1 MKNEFRKIV
10 DAVGKLNYILTANQK
25 KYGVLV
31 FILSIIFAILETIGV
46 SILLPLLQA
55 FLNPEELMANKWIQS
70 IMQMVGINSY
80 RGLIFFICIVVIVIY
95 LFKNL
100 FGIFY
105 VWVANKYACK
115 VHREL
120 AIRILQ
126 AYMKQGYSFFTEN
139 SSARLLNGIGEDVSS
154 VYNIINSTFTLLSKI
169 FTILGTSV
177 LMIAAAPSMAV
188 VLLVLVTFCFG
199 LTQVLFRKSMVKYGR
214 SIREYNCKCNQAA
227 LEAIQGSKEVLV
239 TNRQDYFVK
248 QFQRC
253 LLGSNKAT
261 IRHAIG
267 ANSPAYIIEAV
278 CITGLIGIVAIRVLN
293 GGDIASL
300 VSQLSAIAVSAFRIL
315 PFLGSALSCVNSIVY
330 NTPALAAS
338 YETIHLVRELEAKE
352 KQENKIEESKL
363 ADISFTKELVLSDI
377 SFKYP
382 QRDNLVLNGL
392 NLRIKKG
399 SSVAFIGSSGS
410 GKTTLAD
417 IILNLLEPQQGKIE
431 MDGYDIKKLK
441 GQWNKIIGYVP
452 QSIYLTDASIR
463 RNIAFGIDE
472 PEIDDAKVW
481 KALEMAQ
488 LKSFVESLPEKL
500 DTVVGE
506 WGIQFSGGQRQRVAI
521 ARALYGEP
529 DILILDEATAALD
542 NETETAVM
550 EAIDALQGIKTLI
563 IVAHRLTTIRNCDEI
578 YEIKDGKAIR
588 REKTE
593 IFNS

>member
-1 MKNEFRKIV
+1 M
-10 DAVGKLNYILTANQK
+10 
-25 KYGVLV
+25 
-31 FILSIIFAILETIGV
+31 
-46 SILLPLLQA
+46 
-55 FLNPEELMANKWIQS
+55 
-70 IMQMVGINSY
+70 
-80 RGLIFFICIVVIVIY
+80 
-95 LFKNL
+95 
-100 FGIFY
+100 
-105 VWVANKYACK
+105 
-115 VHREL
+115 
-120 AIRILQ
+120 
-126 AYMKQGYSFFTEN
+126 
-139 SSARLLNGIGEDVSS
+139 
-154 VYNIINSTFTLLSKI
+154 
-169 FTILGTSV
+169 
-177 LMIAAAPSMAV
+177 
-188 VLLVLVTFCFG
+188 
-199 LTQVLFRKSMVKYGR
+199 
-214 SIREYNCKCNQAA
+214 
-227 LEAIQGSKEVLV
+227 
-239 TNRQDYFVK
+239 
-248 QFQRC
+248 
-253 LLGSNKAT
+253 LGSNKAT

-278 CITGLIGIVAIRVLN
+278 CITGLIAIVAIRVLN
-293 GGDIASL
+293 NGDITSM

-315 PFLGSALSCVNSIVY
+315 PFLGSVLSCVNSIVY

-352 KQENKIEESKL
+352 NQEKKIEESKL
-363 ADISFTKELVLSDI
+363 ADISFTNELVLSDI
-377 SFKYP
+377 TFKYS
-382 QRDNLVLNGL
+382 QRDNTVLNGL
-392 NLRIKKG
+392 NMRIKKG
-399 SSVAFIGSSGS
+399 SSVALIGSSGS

-441 GQWNKIIGYVP
+441 GQWNNIIGYVP
-452 QSIYLTDASIR
+452 QSIYMTDASIR

-472 PEIDDAKVW
+472 PEIDDEKVW

-488 LKSFVESLPEKL
+488 LKSFVESLPKKL

-578 YEIKDGKAIR
+578 YEIKDGKAVR
-588 REKTE
+588 REKDE

>member
-1 MKNEFRKIV
+1 MKTEFKKIF
-10 DAVGKLNYILTANQK
+10 DAVGKLNYIMTANQK
-25 KYGVLV
+25 KYGLLV
-31 FILSIIFAILETIGV
+31 FVLSIIFAILETIGV

-55 FLNPEELMANKWIQS
+55 FLNPDELMANSWVQS
-70 IMQMVGINSY
+70 IMQAVGIDSY
-80 RGLIFFICIVVIVIY
+80 RGLIFFICLVVIAIY

-105 VWVANKYACK
+105 VWVSNKYACK

-120 AIRILQ
+120 SIQILQ

-139 SSARLLNGIGEDVSS
+139 SSARLLNGLGEDVSS
-154 VYNIINSTFTLLSKI
+154 VYNIINSTFTLLSKV
-169 FTILGTSV
+169 FTILGTSI
-177 LMIAAAPSMAV
+177 LMILAAPAMAT
-188 VLLVLVTFCFG
+188 VLLVLVVFCFG

-214 SIREYNCKCNQAA
+214 SIREYNCMCNQAS

-248 QFQRC
+248 QYQRC

-278 CITGLIGIVAIRVLN
+278 CITGLIAIVAIRVLN
-293 GGDIASL
+293 NGDITSM

-315 PFLGSALSCVNSIVY
+315 PFLGSVLSCVNSIVY

-338 YETIHLVRELEAKE
+338 YETIHLVRELEAEENQE
-352 KQENKIEESKL
+352 KKMEESKL
-363 ADISFTKELVLSDI
+363 ADISFTNELVLSDI
-377 SFKYP
+377 TFKYS
-382 QRDNLVLNGL
+382 QRDNTVLNGL
-392 NLRIKKG
+392 NMRIKKG
-399 SSVAFIGSSGS
+399 SSVALIGSSGS

-417 IILNLLEPQQGKIE
+417 IILNLLEPQQGKIV

-441 GQWNKIIGYVP
+441 GQWNNIIGYVP
-452 QSIYLTDASIR
+452 QSIYMTDASIR

-472 PEIDDAKVW
+472 PEIDDEKVW

-488 LKSFVESLPEKL
+488 LKSFVESLPKKL

-578 YEIKDGKAIR
+578 YEIKDGKAVR
-588 REKTE
+588 REKNE
-593 IFNS
+593 IFNG